1 MVGVSF
7 DDRIAFHLLPIFVLV
22 NFKISLK
29 IVRQTLE
36 VACKNTWENNLHKT
50 QINSPLN
57 Q

>member
-36 VACKNTWENNLHKT
+36 VACKNTWENNLHKI
-50 QINSPLN
+50 QINLPLN
-57 Q
+57 